1 MSILIDKSTK
11 VIVQGF
17 TGKEATFHSQKCLEY
32 GTLIVGGVTPFKGGI
47 THLGL
52 PVFNTV
58 KEAVEKT
65 NASVSL
71 IFVPAMFV
79 ANAIIEAANAGI
91 KLCIVITEHA
101 PLNDIIK
108 AKNFANKCGTQ
119 IIGPNS
125 PGIISADEC
134 KLGIMP
140 GNIFKKS
147 NLNIGLI
154 SKSGTLTYEGAKQI
168 LDEGYGISTAIGIG
182 GDRVIGLGFSELLEM
197 FEKDDDTKAI
207 VLIGEIGGILEIEAA
222 KTIKDKIS
230 KPVVAFIAGATAP
243 KGKRMGHAGAIVSD
257 YNSTAKGKMQ
267 SLEKV
272 GVHVVQSPA
281 HIGRKLKEVLG

>member
-1 MSILIDKSTK
+1 MSILVDEFTK

-32 GTLIVGGVTPFKGGI
+32 GTLIVGGVTPFKGDM

-58 KEAVEKT
+58 KEAVKKT
-65 NASVSL
+65 GASVSL
-71 IFVPAMFV
+71 VFVPAKFV

-91 KLCIVITEHA
+91 KLAVVITEHT

-108 AKNFANKCGTQ
+108 AKNFANKCGMQ

-140 GNIFKKS
+140 GEIFKKS

-168 LDEGYGISTAIGIG
+168 LDQGYGISTAIGIG

-197 FEKDDDTKAI
+197 FEKDSNTKAI
-207 VLIGEIGGILEIEAA
+207 TLIGEIGGVLEIKAA
-222 KTIKDKIS
+222 KTIKEKIS
-230 KPVVAFIAGATAP
+230 KPVVAFIAGITAP

-267 SLEKV
+267 SLEKA
-272 GVHVVQSPA
+272 GVYIVESPA
-281 HIGRKLKEVLG
+281 HIGKKLKEVLG

>member
-1 MSILIDKSTK
+1 
-11 VIVQGF
+11 
-17 TGKEATFHSQKCLEY
+17 
-32 GTLIVGGVTPFKGGI
+32 
-47 THLGL
+47 
-52 PVFNTV
+52 
-58 KEAVEKT
+58 
-65 NASVSL
+65 
-71 IFVPAMFV
+71 MFV

-108 AKNFANKCGTQ
+108 AKNFANKCGMQ

-230 KPVVAFIAGATAP
+230 KPVVAFIAGVTAP

-272 GVHVVQSPA
+272 AVHVVQRPA